1 MRIDRSR
8 KRIRTELIILEIWD
22 LYDQDRNLT
31 GETGV
36 RGEPL
41 PKGRYHLVVHVCI
54 FNSKGEMLIQQRQPF
69 KKGWPNLWDVSV
81 GGSACQGEN
90 STLAAERE
98 TLEELGLQL
107 DLSGQRPFLTICF
120 EGGFDDIY
128 LIQQDV
134 EISRLHL
141 QEEEVQA
148 VQWATLE
155 QVEQMMTEGVFI
167 PYHKGLLPLLFAMHR
182 QRGAIRL

>member
-1 MRIDRSR
+1 M
-8 KRIRTELIILEIWD
+8 
-22 LYDQDRNLT
+22 
-31 GETGV
+31 

-41 PKGRYHLVVHVCI
+41 PKGRFHLVVHVCV

-81 GGSACQGEN
+81 GGSACQGE
-90 STLAAERE
+90 SSFLAAERE
-98 TLEELGLQL
+98 TLEELGLEL
-107 DLSGQRPFLTICF
+107 DLSRQRPFLTICF

-128 LIQQDV
+128 LIQKDV
-134 EISRLHL
+134 EISKLLL

-148 VQWATLE
+148 VQWANLN
-155 QVEQMMTEGVFI
+155 QVEQMIADGLFI
-167 PYHKGLLPLLFAMHR
+167 PYHNGLLPLLFAMYR

>member
-1 MRIDRSR
+1 MRT
-8 KRIRTELIILEIWD
+8 RTELIILEIWD

-41 PKGRYHLVVHVCI
+41 PKGKYHLVVHVCI

-69 KKGWPNLWDVSV
+69 KKGWSNLWDVSV
-81 GGSACQGEN
+81 GGSACRGEN

-134 EISRLHL
+134 EINLLHL

-167 PYHKGLLPLLFAMHR
+167 PYHKGLLPLLFSMHR